1 MLVSLTAAYGVL
13 AQTPAA
19 TRAESIVGRVIDARD
34 SAPLRRARVIVSSGE
49 RQIELVFTD
58 DQGRF
63 SIVNAP
69 VTPLT
74 VRATKAGFANAVVT
88 VPAGGAGSDIGFA
101 LPNKPSR
108 EWWPHFKSLYLS
120 TQSPAVR
127 DRLAASMSTSAVREH
142 YAELLD
148 LVGNSDLG
156 ASRIYFLRPINRIGN
171 RISPGQGRAV
181 IAGLAADPELGIE
194 ATAVL
199 KGRGVDR

>member
-1 MLVSLTAAYGVL
+1 MRDDPEYRAAVE
-13 AQTPAA
+13 
-19 TRAESIVGRVIDARD
+19 RAESERAALAEERRVAAQPVVDDLRAAGVELDSLWDLHASPQSYGIAIPVLLDHLAR
-34 SAPLRRARVIVSSGE
+34 AYPERV
-49 RQIELVFTD
+49 L
-58 DQGRF
+58 
-63 SIVNAP
+63 
-69 VTPLT
+69 
-74 VRATKAGFANAVVT
+74 
-88 VPAGGAGSDIGFA
+88 SDIGFA

-108 EWWPHFKSLYLS
+108 EWWPHFRSLYLS

-181 IAGLAADPELGIE
+181 LAGLVADPELGIE